1 MQANLLRGV
10 VKCTSAAGPNGDPWI
25 ALPDFMR
32 PVSVHNKYSG
42 QDWGPL
48 QEEPK
53 DLQGTSNIRNIFRN
67 GSSIAL
73 SQFSEGGGK
82 AGNDEDFI
90 STAPSCFQ

>member
-1 MQANLLRGV
+1 M
-10 VKCTSAAGPNGDPWI
+10 
-25 ALPDFMR
+25 
-32 PVSVHNKYSG
+32 
-42 QDWGPL
+42 
-48 QEEPK
+48 
-53 DLQGTSNIRNIFRN
+53 RNIFRN